1 MSEFEEKATA
11 EETPKEEDTSLSNSD
26 VTTKY
31 QEAAKIAN
39 ATMLEVMAMCVP
51 DAKVVDICI
60 AGDAAIV
67 EKASL
72 IFRSKKGA
80 KVEKGVAFPVC
91 LSVNNCVC
99 HYSPLASDESTVLAL
114 GDLVKLDLGA
124 HVDGYIAVAA
134 HTFRVTATGGQLAGV
149 QEGEEAVTGPPAD
162 VMNAAY
168 TAAEV
173 AARLIKPGNTN
184 KQVAAAVQSVAESFG
199 VTAVAGTVMHQMKR
213 FVIDASKVV
222 LLRDDADKKVDTCT
236 FEAGEVYAVDVC
248 FTTGEG
254 KPREENTRTTLY
266 KRNVDKSYSLRV
278 KSSRAFFSEVQKKYP
293 TMPFTLRT
301 VEDERQAK
309 LGVRECVQ
317 HDLLTP
323 YPVLFE
329 RPDSSLAHV
338 KFTVLLLPSGTAKIT
353 GVDLPAGLYVSAE
366 DKVVSEE
373 LQALLAEEGQA
384 AKKKKRSKKKKT
396 ASASASAAPS
406 EEQA

>member
-1 MSEFEEKATA
+1 MSEFEEKAV
-11 EETPKEEDTSLSNSD
+11 EETAEEDTSLANSD

-51 DAKVVDICI
+51 DARVLDICV

-72 IFRSKKGA
+72 IFRSKKGP

-114 GDLVKLDLGA
+114 GDLVKLDLGV

-134 HTFRVTATGGQLAGV
+134 HTFRVTATGGQLALEEG
-149 QEGEEAVTGPPAD
+149 QENVTGPAAD

-173 AARLIKPGNTN
+173 AARMIKPGNTN
-184 KQVAAAVQSVAESFG
+184 KQVAEAVKSVADSFG
-199 VTAVAGTVMHQMKR
+199 VTTMAGTVMHQMKR
-213 FVIDASKVV
+213 FVIDASKVII
-222 LLRDDADKKVDTCT
+222 LRDDSDKKVDTCT

-254 KPREENTRTTLY
+254 KPREENARTTLF
-266 KRNVDKSYSLRV
+266 KRNVDKSYSLRM
-278 KSSRAFFSEVQKKYP
+278 KASRAFFSEVQKSAP

-317 HDLLTP
+317 HELLTP

-329 RPDSSLAHV
+329 RPDAVVAHV

-353 GVDLPAGLYVSAE
+353 GVELPADMYVSDAE
-366 DKVVSEE
+366 KVVSEE
-373 LQALLAEEGQA
+373 LQALLAEETA
-384 AKKKKRSKKKKT
+384 AKKKKKKNKKKSV
-396 ASASASAAPS
+396 ASEKA
-406 EEQA
+406 

>member
-1 MSEFEEKATA
+1 MSEFEEKAVV
-11 EETPKEEDTSLSNSD
+11 EEKEKEEDTSLANSD

-51 DAKVVDICI
+51 GARVLDICV

-72 IFRSKKGA
+72 IFRSKKGP

-114 GDLVKLDLGA
+114 GDLVKLDLGV
-124 HVDGYIAVAA
+124 HVDGYIAVSA
-134 HTFRVTATGGQLAGV
+134 HTFRVTATGGQLAGLA
-149 QEGEEAVTGPPAD
+149 EGEESVSGPAAD

-173 AARLIKPGNTN
+173 AARMIKPGNTN
-184 KQVAAAVQSVAESFG
+184 KQVAESVKSVAEAFG
-199 VTAVAGTVMHQMKR
+199 VTTMAGTVMHQMKR
-213 FVIDASKVV
+213 FVIDASKVII
-222 LLRDDADKKVDTCT
+222 LRDDSDKKVESCT

-254 KPREENTRTTLY
+254 KPREENARTTLF
-266 KRNVDKSYSLRV
+266 KRNVDKSYSLRM
-278 KSSRAFFSEVQKKYP
+278 KASRAFFSEVQKNAP

-301 VEDERQAK
+301 VADERQAK

-317 HDLLTP
+317 HELLTP
-323 YPVLFE
+323 YPVLYE
-329 RPDSSLAHV
+329 RPETFVAHV
-338 KFTVLLLPSGTAKIT
+338 KFTVLLLPSGTSKIT
-353 GVDLPAGLYVSAE
+353 GVELPTGLYVSAE
-366 DKVVSEE
+366 DKVLSEE
-373 LQALLAEEGQA
+373 LQALLAEEQA
-384 AKKKKRSKKKKT
+384 TKKKKKSKKKK
-396 ASASASAAPS
+396 ASGDKA
-406 EEQA
+406 